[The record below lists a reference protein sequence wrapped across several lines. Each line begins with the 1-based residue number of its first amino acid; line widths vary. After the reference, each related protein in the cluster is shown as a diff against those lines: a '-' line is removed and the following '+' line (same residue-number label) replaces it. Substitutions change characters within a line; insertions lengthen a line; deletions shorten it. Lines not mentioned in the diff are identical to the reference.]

1 MAVLPIIQIPDPILR
16 QHAAPVEKFDP
27 ALRQLA
33 EDMAETMKAAKGVGI
48 AAPQVG
54 ISLRLFVMHVRKN
67 DPRLPEGEPLGGK
80 TLVIANPMVVEQN
93 DETEEGPEAC
103 LSIPDFGGYVP
114 RYTHLTIQ
122 GRNEWGKPVTY
133 AVSGFVARVMQHEM
147 DHLDGV
153 LLLDRLTGEDKLY
166 RLEPR
171 TEEPS
176 SEAAETISAELL
188 GE

>member
-1 MAVLPIIQIPDPILR
+1 MAVLPIVQIPDPILR
-16 QHAAPVEKFDP
+16 QRATPVEKFDP

-33 EDMAETMKAAKGVGI
+33 QDMAETMDAAKGVGI

-54 ISLRLFVMHVRKN
+54 VSLQLFVMRVRKS
-67 DPRLPEGEPLGGK
+67 DPRLPEGDPLGGK
-80 TLVIANPMVVEQN
+80 TLVIANPALIERN

-103 LSIPDFGGYVP
+103 LSIPEFGGYVP
-114 RYTHLTIQ
+114 RQTQLTIQ

-133 AVSGFVARVMQHEM
+133 AVSGFIARVMQHEM

-153 LLLDRLTGEDKLY
+153 LFLDRLTGEDKLY

-171 TEEPS
+171 TEESS
-176 SEAAETISAELL
+176 SEATESVPADMI